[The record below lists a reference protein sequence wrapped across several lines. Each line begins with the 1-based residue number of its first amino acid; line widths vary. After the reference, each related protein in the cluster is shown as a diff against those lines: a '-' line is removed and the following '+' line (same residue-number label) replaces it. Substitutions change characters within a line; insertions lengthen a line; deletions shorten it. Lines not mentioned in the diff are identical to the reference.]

1 MRRHED
7 ERASSIAGGM
17 HTAGTLLDN
26 NRPGD
31 AAAGIARSIAS
42 GSASDAV
49 QQWLGQAGTARARIS
64 LSEKSALNNSE
75 LDWLVPV
82 YETQGNMLFTQLGA
96 RNRDGRNTVNAGWG
110 MRWFMPEQMYGV
122 NNFLDNDITGNNR
135 RVGLG
140 VEARTDYLSFA
151 GNAYMRLNDWHQSR
165 DFADYDER
173 PANGFDLRAEGWL
186 PAYPQLGGKLV
197 YEKYYGHEVAL
208 FGKDERQSNPY
219 AVTAGINWT
228 PFPMMTVGLDERMG
242 KGGQNETN
250 LNLQLTW
257 RPGESLSSQ
266 LSSDRVAA
274 TRMQQSNRYDLVER
288 SNNIVLEY
296 RRQDLIALT
305 LNTSNISAPAG
316 SRHTLSAMVR
326 SKYPL
331 QNVHVNAD
339 SMKMAG
345 GEVSSIDA
353 THFALILPQY
363 KIAQFTQG
371 AKSSH
376 ANSDALNTY
385 VLTVTAED
393 AMGHKSPQQKLT
405 VTVLPPELDLASLQV
420 DNDNQPADGRSA
432 VKVSTVL
439 TDGSGH
445 PVPDRQVTFT
455 VTFADGSVDTESAL
469 TDGKGYVELNIRSR
483 VAGVASVT
491 VSAGDKTSSA
501 SVHFLDI
508 STSIAPG
515 DLVVVSDNAKAD
527 GTATN
532 SVRATVRDAGGNPV
546 AGATVNFTADNAA
559 AIAATGTTLAD
570 GTVTVT
576 LTSMKAGASVVT
588 ASTGSSSQTVS
599 TTFVADAATAAIAP
613 GDLVVVSDNAKADG
627 TATNSVRATVRDA
640 GGNPVAGATVNFTA
654 DNAAAIAATGTT
666 LADGTV
672 TVTLTSMKAGASVVT
687 ASTGSSSQTV
697 STTFVADAAT
707 AAIAPGDLV
716 VVSDNAKADGT
727 ATNSVRAT
735 VRDAGGNP
743 VAGATVNFTADNAA
757 AIAATGTTLA
767 DGTVTVTLTSMKAGA
782 SVVTASTGS
791 SSQTVSTTFV
801 ADAATAAIAPGDLVV
816 VSDNAKADGTATN
829 SVRATV
835 RDAGGNP
842 VAGATVN
849 FTADNAAAIAATG
862 TTLADGTV
870 TVTLTSMKAGAS
882 VVTASTGSSSQTVST
897 TFVADAATAAIA
909 PGDLVVV
916 SDNAKADGTA
926 TNSVRA
932 TVRDAGGNPVAGATV
947 NFTADNAA
955 AIAATGTT
963 LADGTVTVTLTSMKA
978 GASVVTASTGSSSQT
993 VSTTFVADAATAAIA
1008 PGDLVV
1014 VSDNAK
1020 ADGTATNSV
1029 RATVRDAGGNP
1040 VAGATVNF
1048 TADNAAAIAATGTT
1062 LADGTVTVTLT
1073 SMKAGAS
1080 VVTASTGSS
1089 SQTVSTTFVA
1099 DAATAAI
1106 APGDL
1111 VVVSDNA
1118 KADGTATNSVRA
1130 TVRDAGGNPV
1140 AGATVNFTADN
1151 AAAIAATGTTLA
1163 DGTVT
1168 VTLTSMKAGASVVTA
1183 STGSSSQTVST
1194 TFVADAATAAIAPGD
1209 LVVVSDNA
1217 KADGTAT
1224 NSVRATVRDA
1234 GGNPVAGA
1242 TVNFTADNAAA
1253 IAATGTTLADGTVT
1267 VTLTSMKAGA
1277 SVVTASTG
1285 SSSQTVSTTFVADA
1299 ATAAIAPGD
1308 LVVVSDNAKADGTAT
1323 NSVRATVRDAGGNPV
1338 AGATV
1343 NFTADNAAAIAA
1355 TGTTLAD
1362 GTVTVTLTS
1371 MKAGASVVT
1380 ASTGS
1385 SSQTVSTTFV
1395 AVVVIDSADV
1405 NGYIFTADKG
1415 FPQTGFKNASFVLRL
1430 NASSALNSNYTWASN
1445 RAWVHVSNNA
1455 VVTFVGEPTITTK
1468 NVTITATPKTGG
1480 SALTYSFT
1488 VKKWFT
1494 NSGPT
1499 KLEFADATSFCSS
1512 YGVIPMRADLESN
1525 SRGIV
1530 GNLVSEWG
1538 NLKQGYSTSEFVD
1551 SDSYWTQ
1558 SPGTYGKVTVFLRSP
1573 TISSSVVPDFAV
1585 HAVCLR
1591 EL

>member
-1 MRRHED
+1 MSGSVHTSDKNKRLRLTAWACIFLQAFSISNTVAVGVAMADSRTVKPSLKDEVLVALPAKPFVLRGGDTTTSVATSLGLSLEQLKKFNQFRTFSLPFVDLKAGTEIDVPDMSSAVSYADGQRLLPEMRRHED

-599 TTFVADAATAAIAP
+599 TTFVA
-613 GDLVVVSDNAKADG
+613 
-627 TATNSVRATVRDA
+627 
-640 GGNPVAGATVNFTA
+640 
-654 DNAAAIAATGTT
+654 
-666 LADGTV
+666 
-672 TVTLTSMKAGASVVT
+672 
-687 ASTGSSSQTV
+687 
-697 STTFVADAAT
+697 
-707 AAIAPGDLV
+707 
-716 VVSDNAKADGT
+716 
-727 ATNSVRAT
+727 
-735 VRDAGGNP
+735 
-743 VAGATVNFTADNAA
+743 
-757 AIAATGTTLA
+757 
-767 DGTVTVTLTSMKAGA
+767 
-782 SVVTASTGS
+782 
-791 SSQTVSTTFV
+791 
-801 ADAATAAIAPGDLVV
+801 
-816 VSDNAKADGTATN
+816 
-829 SVRATV
+829 
-835 RDAGGNP
+835 
-842 VAGATVN
+842 
-849 FTADNAAAIAATG
+849 
-862 TTLADGTV
+862 
-870 TVTLTSMKAGAS
+870 
-882 VVTASTGSSSQTVST
+882 
-897 TFVADAATAAIA
+897 
-909 PGDLVVV
+909 
-916 SDNAKADGTA
+916 
-926 TNSVRA
+926 
-932 TVRDAGGNPVAGATV
+932 
-947 NFTADNAA
+947 
-955 AIAATGTT
+955 
-963 LADGTVTVTLTSMKA
+963 
-978 GASVVTASTGSSSQT
+978 
-993 VSTTFVADAATAAIA
+993 
-1008 PGDLVV
+1008 
-1014 VSDNAK
+1014 
-1020 ADGTATNSV
+1020 
-1029 RATVRDAGGNP
+1029 
-1040 VAGATVNF
+1040 
-1048 TADNAAAIAATGTT
+1048 
-1062 LADGTVTVTLT
+1062 
-1073 SMKAGAS
+1073 
-1080 VVTASTGSS
+1080 
-1089 SQTVSTTFVA
+1089 
-1099 DAATAAI
+1099 
-1106 APGDL
+1106 
-1111 VVVSDNA
+1111 
-1118 KADGTATNSVRA
+1118 
-1130 TVRDAGGNPV
+1130 
-1140 AGATVNFTADN
+1140 
-1151 AAAIAATGTTLA
+1151 
-1163 DGTVT
+1163 
-1168 VTLTSMKAGASVVTA
+1168 
-1183 STGSSSQTVST
+1183 
-1194 TFVADAATAAIAPGD
+1194 
-1209 LVVVSDNA
+1209 
-1217 KADGTAT
+1217 
-1224 NSVRATVRDA
+1224 
-1234 GGNPVAGA
+1234 
-1242 TVNFTADNAAA
+1242 
-1253 IAATGTTLADGTVT
+1253 
-1267 VTLTSMKAGA
+1267 
-1277 SVVTASTG
+1277 
-1285 SSSQTVSTTFVADA
+1285 
-1299 ATAAIAPGD
+1299 
-1308 LVVVSDNAKADGTAT
+1308 
-1323 NSVRATVRDAGGNPV
+1323 
-1338 AGATV
+1338 
-1343 NFTADNAAAIAA
+1343 
-1355 TGTTLAD
+1355 
-1362 GTVTVTLTS
+1362 
-1371 MKAGASVVT
+1371 
-1380 ASTGS
+1380 
-1385 SSQTVSTTFV
+1385 
-1395 AVVVIDSADV
+1395 VVVIDSADV